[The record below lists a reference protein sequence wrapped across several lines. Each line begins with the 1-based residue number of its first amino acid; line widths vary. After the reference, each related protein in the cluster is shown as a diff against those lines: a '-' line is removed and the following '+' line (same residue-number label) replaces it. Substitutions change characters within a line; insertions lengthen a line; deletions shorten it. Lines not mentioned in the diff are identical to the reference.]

1 MKIIY
6 LTQCKSIKSTLTFLL
21 VCIFIGL
28 QASAQSADTLKIEQS
43 FDKNQGQWQSYVYI
57 GASAVEIGGQTKY
70 NPFISGGSLVKTFQV
85 SDKFYLR
92 SGLSFQFYDGGY
104 DIQDQEFSETNT
116 LIGVPIYSDFTIG
129 HIGNK
134 IQSLIMLGVVP
145 KFHAFRTI
153 ENYTQGLDE
162 TEYFEGFNFETRFGF
177 GFRID
182 TSTADKYSSL
192 DILLNFAFDAFTAGY
207 DDDNEFKLTN
217 YGVVNIGYNF

>member
-1 MKIIY
+1 MCSPQADRMKTN
-6 LTQCKSIKSTLTFLL
+6 LAFLL
-21 VCIFIGL
+21 VFIFIGMN
-28 QASAQSADTLKIEQS
+28 ASAQSADTLQIAQT

-70 NPFISGGSLVKTFQV
+70 NPFISGGSLVRTFAV

-92 SGLSFQFYDGGY
+92 SGLSFQFFDGGY

-116 LIGVPIYSDFTIG
+116 FIGIPIYSELTIG

-134 IQSLIMLGVVP
+134 IQSLVLLGVVP
-145 KFHAFRTI
+145 KFHAVRSI
-153 ENYTQGLDE
+153 ENYTQGQDD
-162 TEYFEGFNFETRFGF
+162 TAYFEGFNFETRAGF

-182 TSTADKYSSL
+182 TSTVDRYSSL
-192 DILLNFAFDAFTAGY
+192 DVLLNFGLDAFTAGY
-207 DDDNEFKLTN
+207 DEADEFKMTN

>member
-1 MKIIY
+1 MKPN
-6 LTQCKSIKSTLTFLL
+6 LTFLL
-21 VCIFIGL
+21 IGIMIGL
-28 QASAQSADTLKIEQS
+28 NASAQKADTLQIKKP
-43 FDKNQGQWQSYVYI
+43 FDNNQGQWQSYVYI

-70 NPFISGGSLVKTFQV
+70 NPFISGGSLVRTFAI

-116 LIGVPIYSDFTIG
+116 FIGIPVYSDFTIG

-134 IQSLIMLGVVP
+134 IQSLILLGVVP

-153 ENYTQGLDE
+153 ENYTQGQDE

-182 TSTADKYSSL
+182 TSTADRYSSL

-207 DDDNEFKLTN
+207 DDAEEFKLTN

>member
-1 MKIIY
+1 MK
-6 LTQCKSIKSTLTFLL
+6 TNLTFLV
-21 VCIFIGL
+21 VCLFIGL
-28 QASAQSADTLKIEQS
+28 QASAQSADTSQIAQN
-43 FDKNQGQWQSYVYI
+43 FDKNQGKWQSYVYI
-57 GASAVEIGGQTKY
+57 GASAVEIGGKTKY
-70 NPFISGGSLVKTFQV
+70 NPFISGGSLVKTFQL
-85 SDKFYLR
+85 SDNFYLR

-116 LIGVPIYSDFTIG
+116 FIGIPVYTDFAVG
-129 HIGNK
+129 KIGNK
-134 IQSLIMLGVVP
+134 IQSLVLLGVVP

-153 ENYTQGLDE
+153 ENYTQNQDE

-182 TSTADKYSSL
+182 TSTVDQYSSL

-207 DDDNEFKLTN
+207 DNTEEFKLTN

>member
-21 VCIFIGL
+21 VCLFIGL
-28 QASAQSADTLKIEQS
+28 QSSAQSADTLKIEQT

-57 GASAVEIGGQTKY
+57 GASAVEIGGRSKY

-134 IQSLIMLGVVP
+134 IQSLILFGVVP

-153 ENYTQGLDE
+153 ENYTQGQDE

-182 TSTADKYSSL
+182 TSTVDKYSSL

-207 DDDNEFKLTN
+207 DDNEFKLTN